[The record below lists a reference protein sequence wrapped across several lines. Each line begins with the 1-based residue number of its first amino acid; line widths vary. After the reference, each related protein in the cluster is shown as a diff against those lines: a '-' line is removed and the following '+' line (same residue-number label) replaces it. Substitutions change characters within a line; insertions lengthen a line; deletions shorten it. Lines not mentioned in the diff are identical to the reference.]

1 MLRPPRDTPGL
12 RFRLEGPQ
20 ASSGSQQECKD
31 EKRIFIVSQ
40 VGPPIE
46 PFLKMLE
53 GRGSQGVGHPLRST
67 FHQVKLRQHSSGAP
81 AKGCGNILDAAELAP
96 VFA

>member
-31 EKRIFIVSQ
+31 DKRGFIVSQ
-40 VGPPIE
+40 VGSPSSLFRAGDGDPE
-46 PFLKMLE
+46 PE
-53 GRGSQGVGHPLRST
+53 PTPTTVVIYANLRWEPT
-67 FHQVKLRQHSSGAP
+67 RAI
-81 AKGCGNILDAAELAP
+81 C
-96 VFA
+96 